1 MATSTLD
8 AMMRGGIYD
17 QLGGGFHRYAT
28 DERWLVPH
36 FEKMLYDNAQLA
48 RLYLHAWQITG
59 DESYRL
65 VVTETLDYVARELLD
80 PDGGFYSAQDADSE
94 GEEGRFFVWTPE
106 QIRAALEGPRPTR
119 TGDAETLMAVYGVT
133 PGGNFEGKSI
143 LFVAQTPAE
152 RAAVA
157 GMPESDV
164 ASGLDRARRALFE
177 ARESRVK
184 PGLDDK
190 VIASWNG
197 LMLGAFAEAARVLGR
212 DDYRLIAEKNA
223 EFVLS
228 QMRTPAGRMLR
239 SWRGGHA
246 KVNGFLE
253 DYALYAE
260 GLLELYQT
268 TFEPRW
274 FDAAREL
281 ADAILEHFADP
292 GGGFFDTSDDHE
304 SLLLRPKG
312 TQDGA
317 MPSGGAV
324 AADVLVRLAEYTGER
339 RYADAATAA
348 LAHLQGAMAQAPL
361 GFSRWLS
368 ALDLVLAPPAALA
381 IVGENAEPMLGA
393 VRSRYRPNLVVAAA
407 ASEEAAPAIELFRG
421 RESLGGQ
428 ATAYLCRQF
437 ACDRPVSTASELESL
452 LDGQRPTSG

>member
-1 MATSTLD
+1 MRPYAVCPACSTGVNGGWGGAPKFPQPAVTEFVLRRHQTTGSQQLLEMATSTLD

-59 DESYRL
+59 SESYRL

-106 QIRAALEGPRPTR
+106 QIQAALKEAAPGW

-164 ASGLDRARRALFE
+164 VSGLDRARRALFE

-190 VIASWNG
+190 VIAGWNG

-239 SWRGGHA
+239 SWRGGRA
-246 KVNGFLE
+246 KVNGVPRGLR
-253 DYALYAE
+253 ALR
-260 GLLELYQT
+260 GG
-268 TFEPRW
+268 P
-274 FDAAREL
+274 ARAL
-281 ADAILEHFADP
+281 PDDVRPPMVRRRARAGGCDP
-292 GGGFFDTSDDHE
+292 GSLRRSGWRVLRHE
-304 SLLLRPKG
+304 R
-312 TQDGA
+312 
-317 MPSGGAV
+317 
-324 AADVLVRLAEYTGER
+324 
-339 RYADAATAA
+339 
-348 LAHLQGAMAQAPL
+348 
-361 GFSRWLS
+361 
-368 ALDLVLAPPAALA
+368 
-381 IVGENAEPMLGA
+381 
-393 VRSRYRPNLVVAAA
+393 
-407 ASEEAAPAIELFRG
+407 
-421 RESLGGQ
+421 
-428 ATAYLCRQF
+428 
-437 ACDRPVSTASELESL
+437 
-452 LDGQRPTSG
+452 